1 MIGET
6 GRNFAAGMS
15 GGLAFIYDPADT
27 FVNKCNLGMVSV
39 SRLSPEH
46 ATPTGILIHMNILYA
61 CQLIALWTYEW
72 YEWYEWCMRTYSY
85 HAVEDTQNLC
95 DTYPTSCLQQSIH

>member
-1 MIGET
+1 MFMCILSYVSNPSVHSFVRMMIGET

-46 ATPTGILIHMNILYA
+46 ATPTGKLIHMNILYA
-61 CQLIALWTYEW
+61 C
-72 YEWYEWCMRTYSY
+72 MD
-85 HAVEDTQNLC
+85 V
-95 DTYPTSCLQQSIH
+95 